1 MTFIDNNLNFIYFK
15 RMAVKLGQLL
25 IASSIISED
34 QLKQALT
41 VQKKDGGRL
50 GTNLIKLGFVD
61 EDSLVSFLSKQYGVP
76 SVNLSE
82 YRIDSNVL
90 KLIPA
95 DMAKKYL
102 IMPVARV
109 GATLT
114 VAMADPS
121 NVFAIDD
128 VKFMTG
134 YNVEVVVAGES
145 SIIRAINAYYFG
157 KGESMPADPAAAAT
171 SATIQAKDYTLSDG
185 DLPGDHS
192 FDESSF
198 DEGPNVNV
206 EEFDK
211 IVGSALDNV
220 DVLEE
225 KEDTEVIKEVEAPIV
240 KLVNGIFVN
249 AIKSGASDIHVEP
262 YENSLRVRYR
272 VDGVMYTV
280 MNLPTKIRAALTSRM
295 KIMSRL
301 DIAERRLP
309 QDGRIKLKLGKK
321 RDIDFR
327 VSVLPCLFGEKTV
340 LRLLDKANLQVD
352 LTKLGFEQAALDDF
366 MAALNKPYGM
376 LLVTGPTGSGKTTT
390 LYSALNYLNKPDT
403 NIMTAEDPVEFNFMG
418 INQVQVREEIGLTF
432 ASSLRSFLRQDPD
445 IIMVGEIRDF
455 ETAEIGVKAALTGH
469 LVLSTLHTNDAP
481 GTVSRLLN
489 MGIEPFLVSSS
500 VILILAQRLAR
511 RICTQCKEEENI
523 PPTALVNIGFSEEE
537 AHKVKCFKGKGCSAC
552 NGTGFKGRIAL
563 YEVMPIKEELKE
575 LILEGASTAELK
587 KAAIRLGMKTLRMSG
602 LTKVAEGVTTIEEV
616 MRVTFGD

>member
-1 MTFIDNNLNFIYFK
+1 MIIDNKYNFIYF
-15 RMAVKLGQLL
+15 RHMAVKLGQLL
-25 IASSIISED
+25 IASSIISEE
-34 QLKQALT
+34 QLKQALGI
-41 VQKKDGGRL
+41 QKKDGGRL
-50 GTNLIKLGFVD
+50 GTNLVKLGFIT
-61 EDSLVSFLSKQYGVP
+61 EDKLVAFLSKQYGVP
-76 SVNLSE
+76 AINLSE
-82 YRIDSNVL
+82 YKIDPAVL
-90 KLIPA
+90 KLIPS

-114 VAMADPS
+114 IAMADPS

-134 YNVEVVVAGES
+134 YNVEVVVSSES
-145 SIIRAINAYYFG
+145 AIIGSITSHYLG
-157 KGESMPADPAAAAT
+157 KGESMLATSNTAPAAT
-171 SATIQAKDYTLSDG
+171 MNIQAKDYTLGDD
-185 DLPGDHS
+185 DLPGDNT
-192 FDESSF
+192 FDSSSF
-198 DEGPNVNV
+198 DEGPQVNV
-206 EEFDK
+206 DDFDK

-225 KEDTEVIKEVEAPIV
+225 KDDSEFVKEVEAPIV

-262 YENSLRVRYR
+262 YEQSLRVRYR

-280 MNLPTKIRAALTSRM
+280 MNLPTKIKAALTSRI
-295 KIMSRL
+295 KIMSKL

-340 LRLLDKANLQVD
+340 LRLLDKGNLQVD
-352 LTKLGFEQAALDDF
+352 LTKLGFEQGALDDF
-366 MAALNKPYGM
+366 MESLNKPYGM
-376 LLVTGPTGSGKTTT
+376 ILVTGPTGSGKTTT

-418 INQVQVREEIGLTF
+418 INQVQVKEEIGLTF
-432 ASSLRSFLRQDPD
+432 AAALRSFLRQDPD

-481 GTVSRLLN
+481 GTISRLLN
-489 MGIEPFLVSSS
+489 MGIEPFLVSSA
-500 VILILAQRLAR
+500 VVLILAQRLAR
-511 RICTQCKEEENI
+511 KICLQCKEEEKI
-523 PPTALVNIGFSEEE
+523 PPAALIKAGFTEEE
-537 AHKVKCFKGKGCSAC
+537 AKTVKCYRGKGCPTC
-552 NGTGFKGRIAL
+552 NGTGYKGRVAL

-575 LILEGASTAELK
+575 LILEGASTTEIK

-602 LTKVAEGVTTIEEV
+602 VTKVAESVTTIEEV

>member
-1 MTFIDNNLNFIYFK
+1 
-15 RMAVKLGQLL
+15 MAVKLGQLL

-34 QLKQALT
+34 QLKQALGI
-41 VQKKDGGRL
+41 QKKEGGRL
-50 GTNLIKLGFVD
+50 GTNLVKLGFIT
-61 EDSLVSFLSKQYGVP
+61 EDKLVAFLSKQYGVP
-76 SVNLSE
+76 AINLAE
-82 YRIDSNVL
+82 YKIEPAVL

-114 VAMADPS
+114 IAMADPS

-134 YNVEVVVAGES
+134 YNVEVVVSSES
-145 SIIRAINAYYFG
+145 AIISAITSCYLG
-157 KGESMPADPAAAAT
+157 KGESMLAT
-171 SATIQAKDYTLSDG
+171 PTQSSAPTMSIQAKDYTLGDEDMTDG
-185 DLPGDHS
+185 G
-192 FDESSF
+192 FEGASF
-198 DEGPNVNV
+198 DEGPSVNV
-206 EEFDK
+206 DEFDK

-225 KEDTEVIKEVEAPIV
+225 KDDSEVVKEVEAPIV

-280 MNLPTKIRAALTSRM
+280 MNLPTKIKAALTSRI
-295 KIMSRL
+295 KIMSKL

-340 LRLLDKANLQVD
+340 LRLLDKGNLQVD
-352 LTKLGFEQAALDDF
+352 LTKLGFEQTALDDF
-366 MAALNKPYGM
+366 MECLNKPYGM

-390 LYSALNYLNKPDT
+390 LYSALNYLNKADT

-418 INQVQVREEIGLTF
+418 INQVQVKEEIGLTF
-432 ASSLRSFLRQDPD
+432 AAALRSFLRQDPD

-481 GTVSRLLN
+481 GTISRLLN
-489 MGIEPFLVSSS
+489 MGIEPFLVSSA

-511 RICTQCKEEENI
+511 RICAQCKEEEKI
-523 PPTALVNIGFSEEE
+523 PPPALLKVGFTEEE
-537 AHKVKCFKGKGCSAC
+537 SKTIKCYKGKGCPAC
-552 NGTGFKGRIAL
+552 NGTGYKGRVAL
-563 YEVMPIKEELKE
+563 YEVMPIKDELKE
-575 LILEGASTAELK
+575 LILEGASTAEIK

-602 LTKVAEGVTTIEEV
+602 MTKVAEGVTTIEEI
-616 MRVTFGD
+616 MRVTFND

>member
-1 MTFIDNNLNFIYFK
+1 
-15 RMAVKLGQLL
+15 MAVKLGQIL
-25 IASSIISED
+25 IASSIITED
-34 QLKQALT
+34 QLKQALNA
-41 VQKKDGGRL
+41 QKKEGGRL
-50 GTNLIKLGFVD
+50 GTNLVKLGFIT
-61 EDSLVSFLSKQYGVP
+61 EEKLVAFLSKQYGVP
-76 SVNLSE
+76 AINLSE
-82 YRIDSNVL
+82 YKIDAAVL
-90 KLIPA
+90 KLVPA

-114 VAMADPS
+114 IAMADPS

-134 YNVEVVVAGES
+134 YNVEVVVSTES
-145 SIIRAINAYYFG
+145 AIVSAITAYYLG
-157 KGESMPADPAAAAT
+157 KGENVLAT
-171 SATIQAKDYTLSDG
+171 STSTQPKMTTSTILQAKDYTLSDA
-185 DLPGDHS
+185 DLNAGVDAFGSADDGPQVSVDD
-192 FDESSF
+192 FDS
-198 DEGPNVNV
+198 
-206 EEFDK
+206 
-211 IVGSALDNV
+211 IVGNALDGV

-225 KEDTEVIKEVEAPIV
+225 KEDAEAIKEVEAPIV

-262 YENSLRVRYR
+262 YEQSLRVRYR

-280 MNLPTKIRAALTSRM
+280 MNLPTKIKASLTSRI
-295 KIMSRL
+295 KIMSKL

-340 LRLLDKANLQVD
+340 LRLLDKGNLQVD
-352 LTKLGFEQAALDDF
+352 LTKLGFEQSALDDF
-366 MAALNKPYGM
+366 MEALNKPYGM
-376 LLVTGPTGSGKTTT
+376 ILVTGPTGSGKTTT
-390 LYSALNYLNKPDT
+390 LYSALNHLNKPDT

-432 ASSLRSFLRQDPD
+432 ASALRSFLRQDPD

-481 GTVSRLLN
+481 GTISRLLN
-489 MGIEPFLVSSS
+489 MGIEPFLVSSA

-511 RICTQCKEEENI
+511 RICAQCKTEDPI
-523 PPTALVNIGFSEEE
+523 PPQALVKIGFGEDE
-537 AHKVKCFKGKGCSAC
+537 ARSIKVFKGKGCPAC
-552 NGTGFKGRIAL
+552 NNTGYKGRVAL
-563 YEVMPIKEELKE
+563 YEVMLIRDEIKELV
-575 LILEGASTAELK
+575 LEGASSAEIK

-602 LTKVAEGVTTIEEV
+602 MTKIAEGVTTIDEV
-616 MRVTFGD
+616 LRVTFGD

>member
-1 MTFIDNNLNFIYFK
+1 
-15 RMAVKLGQLL
+15 MA
-25 IASSIISED
+25 
-34 QLKQALT
+34 
-41 VQKKDGGRL
+41 
-50 GTNLIKLGFVD
+50 
-61 EDSLVSFLSKQYGVP
+61 
-76 SVNLSE
+76 
-82 YRIDSNVL
+82 
-90 KLIPA
+90 
-95 DMAKKYL
+95 
-102 IMPVARV
+102 
-109 GATLT
+109 
-114 VAMADPS
+114 
-121 NVFAIDD
+121 
-128 VKFMTG
+128 
-134 YNVEVVVAGES
+134 
-145 SIIRAINAYYFG
+145 
-157 KGESMPADPAAAAT
+157 
-171 SATIQAKDYTLSDG
+171 IQAKDYTLG
-185 DLPGDHS
+185 DEDMAEG
-192 FDESSF
+192 FESTSF
-198 DEGPNVNV
+198 DEGPSVNV
-206 EEFDK
+206 DEFDK

-225 KEDTEVIKEVEAPIV
+225 KDDAEVIKEVEAPIV

-280 MNLPTKIRAALTSRM
+280 MNLPTKIKAALTSRI
-295 KIMSRL
+295 KIMSKL

-340 LRLLDKANLQVD
+340 LRLLDKGTLQVD

-366 MAALNKPYGM
+366 MEALNKPYGM

-418 INQVQVREEIGLTF
+418 INQVQVKEEIGLTF
-432 ASSLRSFLRQDPD
+432 AAALRSFLRQDPD

-481 GTVSRLLN
+481 GTISRLLN
-489 MGIEPFLVSSS
+489 MGIEPFLVSSA

-511 RICTQCKEEENI
+511 RICQQCKEEEKI
-523 PPTALVNIGFSEEE
+523 PPSALVKVGFSEEE
-537 AHKVKCFKGKGCSAC
+537 SKTVKCYKGKGCPTC
-552 NGTGFKGRIAL
+552 NGTGYKGRVAL
-563 YEVMPIKEELKE
+563 YEVMPIRDELKE
-575 LILEGASTAELK
+575 LILEGASTAEIK

-602 LTKVAEGVTTIEEV
+602 VTKAAEGVTTIEEV

>member
-1 MTFIDNNLNFIYFK
+1 
-15 RMAVKLGQLL
+15 MAVKLGQLL
-25 IASSIISED
+25 IASSIISEE
-34 QLKQALT
+34 QLKQALGI
-41 VQKKDGGRL
+41 QKKEGGRL
-50 GTNLIKLGFVD
+50 GTNLVKMGFIT
-61 EDSLVSFLSKQYGVP
+61 EDKLVSFLSKQYGVP
-76 SVNLSE
+76 AINLAE
-82 YRIDSNVL
+82 YKIDSAVL

-114 VAMADPS
+114 IAMADPS

-134 YNVEVVVAGES
+134 YNVEVVVSSES
-145 SIIRAINAYYFG
+145 AIIGSISSHYLG
-157 KGESMPADPAAAAT
+157 KGDGMLAASSSPPAA
-171 SATIQAKDYTLSDG
+171 SMQIQAKDYTMSD
-185 DLPGDHS
+185 DDMPGDS
-192 FDESSF
+192 NFDSSSF
-198 DEGPNVNV
+198 EEGPSVNV
-206 EEFDK
+206 DEFDK

-220 DVLEE
+220 DVIEE
-225 KEDTEVIKEVEAPIV
+225 QEDSNVIKDVEAPIV

-262 YENSLRVRYR
+262 YEQSLRVRYR

-280 MNLPTKIRAALTSRM
+280 MNLPTKIKAALTSRI
-295 KIMSRL
+295 KIMSKL

-327 VSVLPCLFGEKTV
+327 VSVLPTLFGEKTV
-340 LRLLDKANLQVD
+340 LRLLDKGNLQVD

-366 MAALNKPYGM
+366 MDSLNKPYGM
-376 LLVTGPTGSGKTTT
+376 ILVTGPTGSGKTTT

-418 INQVQVREEIGLTF
+418 INQVQVKEEIGLTF
-432 ASSLRSFLRQDPD
+432 AASLRSFLRQDPD

-481 GTVSRLLN
+481 GTISRLLN
-489 MGIEPFLVSSS
+489 MGIEPFLVSSA
-500 VILILAQRLAR
+500 VILIMAQRLAR
-511 RICTQCKEEENI
+511 KICTQCKEEEKI
-523 PPTALVNIGFSEEE
+523 PPAALVKAGFTEE
-537 AHKVKCFKGKGCSAC
+537 AAKTVKCYKGKGCPTC
-552 NGTGFKGRIAL
+552 NGTGYKGRVAL
-563 YEVMPIKEELKE
+563 YEVMPIRDELKE
-575 LILEGASTAELK
+575 LILEGASTAEIK
-587 KAAIRLGMKTLRMSG
+587 KASIRLGMKTLRMSG
-602 LTKVAEGVTTIEEV
+602 ITKAAEGVTTLEEV